1 MRFRRNRAFEGR
13 QYLDTIADIFWQ
25 HRREKSAQNFERFAW
40 RFPYLWAPQAA
51 AAIAS
56 QRREH
61 AVEAIVAFAKNQRY
75 GQPPPDPEVDLKLSP
90 YNGKSLRG
98 RALAYLKMQ
107 ALDVAIADYEQALR
121 SEPKKAEL
129 LYGRG
134 LARQAKGDTVGAEK
148 DIEAAKEISPS
159 IAALFK
165 RYGVP

>member
-1 MRFRRNRAFEGR
+1 VPRGDLIEALGYRC
-13 QYLDTIADIFWQ
+13 IA
-25 HRREKSAQNFERFAW
+25 R
-40 RFPYLWAPQAA
+40 AA
-51 AAIAS
+51 ANDLPRAIEDCNA
-56 QRREH
+56 
-61 AVEAIVAFAKNQRY
+61 
-75 GQPPPDPEVDLKLSP
+75 GLKLSP
-90 YNGKSLRG
+90 YDGKSLRG

-107 ALDVAIADYEQALR
+107 ALDLAIADYEQALR

-134 LARQAKGDTVGAEK
+134 LARQAKGDTLGAEK